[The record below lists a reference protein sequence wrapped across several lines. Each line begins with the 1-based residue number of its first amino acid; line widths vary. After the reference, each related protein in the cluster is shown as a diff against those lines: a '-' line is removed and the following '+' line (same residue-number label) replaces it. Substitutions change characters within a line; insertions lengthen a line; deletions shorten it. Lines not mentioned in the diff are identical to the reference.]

1 VPVNDETQQYCR
13 NLHTLKLGTI
23 CKGTEHREGDAAAG
37 ESGRAEVEIDRIS
50 LERAFITPNVISCYL
65 KHVWQSRLQT

>member
-37 ESGRAEVEIDRIS
+37 ESGEQRSKSIG
-50 LERAFITPNVISCYL
+50 
-65 KHVWQSRLQT
+65 